1 MEGLGGGWGAIRGY
15 CAGLGGDLMR
25 VRTLGAAAGLE
36 EKRIEGEGPTFWP
49 EKSQNSLTDRAWG
62 EGMRGNTW

>member
-1 MEGLGGGWGAIRGY
+1 
-15 CAGLGGDLMR
+15 MR